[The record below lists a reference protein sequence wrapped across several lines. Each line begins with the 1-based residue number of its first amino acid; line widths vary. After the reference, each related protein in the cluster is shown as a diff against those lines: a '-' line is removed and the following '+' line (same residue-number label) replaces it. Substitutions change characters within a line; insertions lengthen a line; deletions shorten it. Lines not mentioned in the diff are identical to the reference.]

1 MQDSSQ
7 QDAAGQQLDAMYPS
21 PPDYYSIFTNDN
33 IQRLSAAG
41 DDSALEDPELR
52 FLLPPPPPDS
62 GSYTIFGRIWQVQ
75 DRLPSLSEQNIPQLY
90 PEGPIDRIAELKR
103 LNRMAIFEF
112 LDLIDV
118 LVKDPSQYGARTERI
133 RDVFV
138 NIHHLINEYRQHQ
151 AKETLKLMLREQI
164 ASKRQAKERTLSKC
178 EEVKRNIERLKVEA
192 TKTRAELSAAAA
204 SEDSKYQQV
213 ESDKPND
220 DSTTADHITQDGL
233 AKIMV
238 TLQGLRYA

>member
-7 QDAAGQQLDAMYPS
+7 AGAAGQQLDAMYPS
-21 PPDYYSIFTNDN
+21 PPDYYSLFTNDN

-41 DDSALEDPELR
+41 GESALEDSELK

-62 GSYTIFGRIWQVQ
+62 GAYTIFGRMWQVQ

-164 ASKRQAKERTLSKC
+164 ASKRQATEHTLTKC
-178 EEVKRNIERLKVEA
+178 EEVERNIERLKFEA

-204 SEDSKYQQV
+204 SEQQEV
-213 ESDKPND
+213 ESDQHHD
-220 DSTTADHITQDGL
+220 DSTATADHIAQDGL
-233 AKIMV
+233 AKIMA
-238 TLQGLRYA
+238 TLQSLTYT